1 MHVTLCHHQG
11 FRFSDEP
18 DNRRQIEIDDT
29 SGSHATS
36 HAGPMQ
42 LVATAVGG
50 CSAIDLV
57 DILTKGRQ
65 QIDSFEIEVDAERAE
80 SVPRVF
86 TSIHIHFKLTG
97 NLDVQTVRQTDE
109 LTFDKHCPVSKM
121 LETSVTIDAS
131 FSVNAEKYGAGTAS

>member
-1 MHVTLCHHQG
+1 MHVTLRHHQG
-11 FRFSDEP
+11 FRFSAET
-18 DNRRQIEIDDT
+18 DNGRTVEVDGT
-29 SGSHATS
+29 SGSDATS
-36 HAGPMQ
+36 HASPMQ

-50 CSAIDLV
+50 CSAIDIV

-97 NLDVQTVRQTDE
+97 NLDVEKVRSEEHTSE
-109 LTFDKHCPVSKM
+109 LQSRGHLVCRLLLATKK
-121 LETSVTIDAS
+121 L
-131 FSVNAEKYGAGTAS
+131 

>member
-11 FRFSDEP
+11 FRFSAET
-18 DNRRQIEIDDT
+18 DNGRQIEIDGT
-29 SGSHATS
+29 SGSDATS
-36 HAGPMQ
+36 HASPMQ

-50 CSAIDLV
+50 CSAIDIV

-97 NLDVQTVRQTDE
+97 NLDVEKVRRAVE
-109 LTFDKHCPVSKM
+109 LSLDKYCSVSKM
-121 LETSVTIDAS
+121 LETSVTIEAS
-131 FSVNAEKYGAGTAS
+131 FSVNGEKYGAGTAS